1 MFYTFRELC
10 YSSSLAVFIAVS
22 LAIAAVRWGHKC
34 EPYARHMDYY
44 FPAWKVVVYSFL
56 TSIVLIPSV
65 FMPKETDA
73 ILHVRMMLMLSS
85 FYYSSMILFSYFGK
99 VLKVNWWKRPLYALS
114 IPFAIMIGSG
124 CAFTLIPGTQLQ
136 GSFCRLYFSV
146 GGLLAVAFL
155 LCFAMAVVML
165 VRALRHVAVAN
176 YSNPEDFPSHY
187 AMQVIW
193 IPFTH
198 VAVSW
203 IIVYIGSLEIL
214 AVGML
219 VLSVINV
226 AFIIGALSPHR
237 AKDVRQFE
245 AAPDPDHNPEP
256 KHGTVEPCCAE
267 TEENS
272 EFKEELVK
280 TIRRCV
286 EDEKAYLDS
295 HLTLATLSRS
305 CGVNRTYV
313 SQVMSD
319 RLGGFFLYINRC
331 RLAHAAK
338 FKLECPD
345 ASVEEVAIAS
355 GFGSRQS
362 YYNVRRQLQKE

>member
-34 EPYARHMDYY
+34 EPYSRHMDYY

-99 VLKVNWWKRPLYALS
+99 VLKVNWWKRPLYILS
-114 IPFAIMIGSG
+114 IPFAVMIGSG
-124 CAFTLIPGTQLQ
+124 CAFTLIPGTQLE
-136 GSFCRLYFSV
+136 GTFCKFYFSV

-155 LCFAMAVVML
+155 LCFSMAVVML
-165 VRALRHVAVAN
+165 VRALRRVAVAN

-187 AMQVIW
+187 AKQVIW

-198 VAVSW
+198 VAISW
-203 IIVYIGSLEIL
+203 IIVYLGSLEIL

-219 VLSVINV
+219 ILSVINV
-226 AFIIGALSPHR
+226 AFIISSLSPHR
-237 AKDVRQFE
+237 AKDVSQFE
-245 AAPDPDHNPEP
+245 AAPEPEP
-256 KHGTVEPCCAE
+256 EHEAVEPICAE
-267 TEENS
+267 TKENNV
-272 EFKEELVK
+272 FKDDLVK

-286 EDEKAYLDS
+286 EEEKAYLDS

-313 SQVMSD
+313 SQVMSE
-319 RLGGFFLYINRC
+319 RFGGFFQYINRC
-331 RLAHAAK
+331 RMSHAAQ
-338 FKLECPD
+338 FKLEYPD

-362 YYNVRRQLQKE
+362 YYNVRRQLQKEGDR

>member
-34 EPYARHMDYY
+34 EPYSRHMDYY

-56 TSIVLIPSV
+56 TSMVMIPSV

-114 IPFAIMIGSG
+114 LPFAAMIVSG
-124 CAFTLIPGTQLQ
+124 CAFTLIPGTQLE
-136 GSFCRLYFSV
+136 GSFCKLYFSI
-146 GGLLAVAFL
+146 GGILAVVFL
-155 LCFAMAVVML
+155 LCFAMAVTML
-165 VRALRHVAVAN
+165 VRALRRVAVAN

-203 IIVYIGSLEIL
+203 FIVYMGSLEIL

-219 VLSVINV
+219 ILSVINV

-237 AKDVRQFE
+237 AKDVSQFE
-245 AAPDPDHNPEP
+245 AVPDTECEV
-256 KHGTVEPCCAE
+256 VEPSPAAVAE
-267 TEENS
+267 ESNT
-272 EFKEELVK
+272 FKDDLVK

-286 EDEKAYLDS
+286 EEEKAYLDS
-295 HLTLATLSRS
+295 HLTLASLSRS

-313 SQVMSD
+313 SQVMSE
-319 RLGGFFLYINRC
+319 RLGGFFMYINRC
-331 RLAHAAK
+331 RMAHAAQ

-362 YYNVRRQLQKE
+362 YYNVRRQLQKEGDR